1 MSEIVKLRTRTDID
15 EEAAVWVWRM
25 DSAAVAAADR
35 QAFEAWLRQDPRH
48 QRAAA
53 ALSAVWGTL
62 DGLAEAKR
70 DEKIATFTNPA
81 KLPLLHHPQRG
92 WFAAAAVLAAVGV
105 GAVWLQQGGGES
117 QTLATAVGQQRNVT
131 LADGSTVTL
140 NTNTILETDLR
151 RRTREIYL
159 RKGEAH
165 FQVAHDRSRPFLVH
179 AGDAVVR
186 AVGTAF
192 EVRVL
197 TDQHVD
203 VVVDE
208 GRVEV
213 QATALLPALPNPAA
227 RARAAAATTVR
238 ALNAGERLSTASRD
252 YAVTP
257 ITAQQ
262 MSSELAWREGAII
275 FDGQPLSATPMPASS
290 SAIRR
295 SRGFGSA
302 GAFARATCRSSLTRC
317 KPRCRFRSAT
327 PTPDW
332 YSSTPGPDRTLDA
345 VLATP
350 ARPRCPMG
358 RTAVLSPNSVAIL
371 TAVPPQSRV
380 RTAAAS
386 AVAVYSRPTVYS

>member
-1 MSEIVKLRTRTDID
+1 MSEIVKLRTRADID
-15 EEAAVWVWRM
+15 EEAAVWIWRM
-25 DSAAVAAADR
+25 DSTAVAAADR

-48 QRAAA
+48 RRAVA
-53 ALSAVWGTL
+53 ALSAVWSTL

-70 DEKIATFTNPA
+70 EEKIATFANTA
-81 KLPLLHHPQRG
+81 KLPLLHHPQRR
-92 WFAAAAVLAAVGV
+92 WFAAAAVLAAIAA
-105 GAVWLQQGGGES
+105 GAIWLQQGSEL

-151 RRTREIYL
+151 WHTREIYL

-203 VVVDE
+203 VVVNE

-213 QATALLPALPNPAA
+213 QATAPLPASSNPAT

-252 YAVTP
+252 YAVTL

-275 FDGQPLSATPMPASS
+275 FDGEPLSD
-290 SAIRR
+290 AIAEIERYTDAR
-295 SRGFGSA
+295 IVVSDPEIA
-302 GAFARATCRSSLTRC
+302 GLRVGG
-317 KPRCRFRSAT
+317 RFRT
-327 PTPDW
+327 GDVQEFF
-332 YSSTPGPDRTLDA
+332 DA
-345 VLATP
+345 LQTALPVSIRHTDAGLVFID
-350 ARPRCPMG
+350 PR
-358 RTAVLSPNSVAIL
+358 R
-371 TAVPPQSRV
+371 
-380 RTAAAS
+380 
-386 AVAVYSRPTVYS
+386 

>member
-1 MSEIVKLRTRTDID
+1 MSEIVKLRTRADID
-15 EEAAVWVWRM
+15 EEAAVWIWRM
-25 DSAAVAAADR
+25 DSPTVAAADR

-48 QRAAA
+48 RRAAA
-53 ALSAVWGTL
+53 ALSTVWSAL

-70 DEKIATFTNPA
+70 DEKIATFTNTA
-81 KLPLLHHPQRG
+81 KLPLLRHPQRW
-92 WFAAAAVLAAVGV
+92 WFAAAALAAVAV
-105 GAVWLQQGGGES
+105 GAIWLQQGSGES

-151 RRTREIYL
+151 RHTREIYL

-179 AGDAVVR
+179 AGNAVVR

-203 VVVDE
+203 VVVNE

-213 QATALLPALPNPAA
+213 QATAPLPTSSNPATHS
-227 RARAAAATTVR
+227 RAAAATTVR

-257 ITAQQ
+257 ISAQQ
-262 MSSELAWREGAII
+262 MSSELAWREGAIV
-275 FDGQPLSATPMPASS
+275 FDGLPLSE
-290 SAIRR
+290 AIAEIERYTDAR
-295 SRGFGSA
+295 IVVSDPEIAGLRVGGRFRTGDVQEFFDALQTALPVSVRHASA
-302 GAFARATCRSSLTRC
+302 GLVFID
-317 KPRCRFRSAT
+317 PRH
-327 PTPDW
+327 
-332 YSSTPGPDRTLDA
+332 
-345 VLATP
+345 
-350 ARPRCPMG
+350 
-358 RTAVLSPNSVAIL
+358 
-371 TAVPPQSRV
+371 
-380 RTAAAS
+380 
-386 AVAVYSRPTVYS
+386 